1 MKENDKILICN
12 GYDAIL
18 NNCPRI
24 PVDKDG
30 KFTSAHKIIN
40 NLKFKVQHDTILYT
54 VALDV
59 NAKLLHSSNINDY
72 ILYINEPDFKV
83 RRYYPLDIN
92 YNGPVSIE
100 QSLIVGEE
108 EHQVIF
114 DSKQKVRMLREFTRI
129 PLIPISH
136 VSKVQIADN
145 MYYFK
150 EEVIFV
156 NEDQFEQLKYYVRD
170 CISIETG
177 LPIDYIIEDQRFK
190 IRLWDVLNQRNDKKY
205 FAVPAGYYTTVDEYA
220 KEYVQ
225 HHDYSLNRSE
235 WMGKHLIYYDNRGY
249 FPATTKTMPL
259 VKQLKKM

>member
-1 MKENDKILICN
+1 MKERDKILICN

-18 NNCPRI
+18 NCCPRI
-24 PVDKDG
+24 PTVNDA
-30 KFTSAHKIIN
+30 KFISARKIIN
-40 NLKFKVQHDTILYT
+40 NLKFKAQHDNVLYT
-54 VALDV
+54 IALDV
-59 NAKLLHSSNINDY
+59 NSKLLHSSSINDY
-72 ILYINEPDFKV
+72 IVYINEPDFKV

-108 EHQVIF
+108 EQQVIF
-114 DSKQKVRMLREFTRI
+114 DSKQKVRMLREFTKI

-170 CISIETG
+170 CISVETG
-177 LPIDYIIEDQRFK
+177 LPIDYIVEDQRFK
-190 IRLWDVLNQRNDKKY
+190 IRLWDVLNQRSDKKY
-205 FAVPAGYYTTVDEYA
+205 FTIPAAYYNSVGEYD
-220 KEYVQ
+220 KEYLK
-225 HHDYSLNRSE
+225 HHDCSLKLNE

-249 FPATTKTMPL
+249 YPATTKTMPL